1 MLFWLIHESVMTL
14 RQLPRRFDLRG
25 KSLEENRFE
34 YSIQA
39 QRGAELFKKR
49 LPKSLEP
56 LFLHNLEGCWCHSVL
71 YFSIATVSEQSQK
84 YHLEIFWISA
94 LSSLSRT
101 SFLFKLLRDFSRIIN
116 PIAIL

>member
-25 KSLEENRFE
+25 KSLEKTVLNIPFRLNEGPNF
-34 YSIQA
+34 S
-39 QRGAELFKKR
+39 KKR

-94 LSSLSRT
+94 LSSLSKN
-101 SFLFKLLRDFSRIIN
+101 LFFV
-116 PIAIL
+116 